1 MKLGQAHAEIKR
13 RGRKAPL
20 KGIDNLRFI
29 VFRFNSTVNEMG
41 NWKVPF
47 LFEVFIKAGHET
59 LDKAL

>member
-29 VFRFNSTVNEMG
+29 VFSFISPINDEDR
-41 NWKVPF
+41 WKVPF
-47 LFEVFIKAGHET
+47 RYEV
-59 LDKAL
+59 L